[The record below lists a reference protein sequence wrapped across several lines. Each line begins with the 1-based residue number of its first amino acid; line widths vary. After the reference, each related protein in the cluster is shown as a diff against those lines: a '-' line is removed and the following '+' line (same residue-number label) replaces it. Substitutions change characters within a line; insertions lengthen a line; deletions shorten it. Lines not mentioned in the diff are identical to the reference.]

1 MQYNLK
7 GFRGAC
13 AYLNYTL
20 TKLFIREAEQS
31 GNDATVGREGGG
43 GGRGRGK
50 QLIRMNLSRNSA
62 PTLAVS
68 PSRSFCA
75 SQRIFSSASKCTLI
89 PYRGNFLIDKGG
101 RNALRRQDCVGE
113 LIKKEDPFYFMR
125 GSASGRNTRMGKSR
139 FWIPAE
145 ILFRSCSRM
154 NIHWY
159 APLFIGHDIFPRSRW
174 IWCRGTVPVPR
185 GE

>member
-31 GNDATVGREGGG
+31 GNDATGERG
-43 GGRGRGK
+43 GRGK

-75 SQRIFSSASKCTLI
+75 NQRIFSSPSKCTLI
-89 PYRGNFLIDKGG
+89 PYRGNFLLGKGG
-101 RNALRRQDCVGE
+101 RSALRR
-113 LIKKEDPFYFMR
+113 
-125 GSASGRNTRMGKSR
+125 
-139 FWIPAE
+139 
-145 ILFRSCSRM
+145 
-154 NIHWY
+154 
-159 APLFIGHDIFPRSRW
+159 
-174 IWCRGTVPVPR
+174 
-185 GE
+185 